1 MSKAKLT
8 LLILG
13 AFILIGVLYVSNFA
27 KRSKIPQVANN
38 NIQKAPVIDA
48 EKSPRMSILAS
59 NLEVPWA
66 LVFLPIRQAQGGPDK
81 SILFTERIGRVRFI
95 DSKSN
100 LSPIPVATIED
111 VLQIGEGGLMG
122 IAIHPNFA
130 VNHFVYLYYTY
141 ANNSGQTLNRV
152 ARFKFEENKLF
163 EKTIIVDAIPGALFH
178 NGGRIK
184 FGPDGFLY
192 ITTGDSQNPSLS
204 QNKNSL
210 AGKILRVDSDGKPA
224 PNNPYGTTV
233 FSYGHRNPQGIT
245 WDTSGRLFATE
256 HGASTMD
263 ELNII
268 NIGKNYG
275 WPQITGDQKANG
287 METPILHSG
296 SDTWAP
302 AGAAYLNKSIFFAG
316 LRGQALFEYNIE
328 NKTLTTRLKGEIGRI
343 REVVLGPDNLL
354 YITTSNRDGRGFP
367 KDGDDK
373 IIRVNP
379 NKL

>member
-13 AFILIGVLYVSNFA
+13 AFILIGVLYINNQRV
-27 KRSKIPQVANN
+27 SKIPSSNN
-38 NIQKAPVIDA
+38 EIQTAPVIDSK
-48 EKSPRMSILAS
+48 EVPRLSVIAS
-59 NLEVPWA
+59 DLEVPWA
-66 LVFLPIRQAQGGPDK
+66 LVFMPDA
-81 SILFTERIGRVRFI
+81 SLLFTERIGRVRFI
-95 DSKSN
+95 DNRNN
-100 LSPIPVATIED
+100 LSPTPVATIED
-111 VLQIGEGGLMG
+111 VLQIGEGGLLG
-122 IAIHPNFA
+122 ITIHPNFA

-141 ANNSGQTLNRV
+141 ANNNNQTLNRV
-152 ARFKFEENKLF
+152 ARFKFEDNSLSQ
-163 EKTIIVDAIPGALFH
+163 KTIIVDKIPGALFH

-204 QNKNSL
+204 QDKNSL
-210 AGKILRVDSDGKPA
+210 AGKILRVKDDGKPE
-224 PNNPYGTTV
+224 V

-245 WDTSGRLFATE
+245 WDASGRLFATE

-275 WPQITGDQKANG
+275 WPEIRGDQKRQG
-287 METPILHSG
+287 LETPILHSG

-302 AGAAYLNKSIFFAG
+302 AGAAYLNGSVFFAG
-316 LRGQALFEYNIE
+316 LRGRALYEFSIISGNI
-328 NKTLTTRLKGEIGRI
+328 KTHLKGEVGRI
-343 REVVLGPDNLL
+343 REVVVGPDNML
-354 YITTSNRDGRGFP
+354 YITTSNRDGRGSP
-367 KDGDDK
+367 SSNDDK

>member
-13 AFILIGVLYVSNFA
+13 AFILIGVLYASNFA

-66 LVFLPIRQAQGGPDK
+66 LVFLPDA
-81 SILFTERIGRVRFI
+81 SLLFTERIGRVRFI

-100 LSPIPVATIED
+100 LSPTPVATIED

-141 ANNSGQTLNRV
+141 ANNNNQTLNRV
-152 ARFKFEENKLF
+152 ARFKFEDNSLSQ
-163 EKTIIVDAIPGALFH
+163 KTIIVDEIPGALFH

-192 ITTGDSQNPSLS
+192 ITTGDSQNPSLA
-204 QNKNSL
+204 QDKNSQ
-210 AGKILRVDSDGKPA
+210 AGKILRVTHEGKPA
-224 PNNPYGTTV
+224 
-233 FSYGHRNPQGIT
+233 
-245 WDTSGRLFATE
+245 SG
-256 HGASTMD
+256 
-263 ELNII
+263 
-268 NIGKNYG
+268 K
-275 WPQITGDQKANG
+275 P
-287 METPILHSG
+287 
-296 SDTWAP
+296 
-302 AGAAYLNKSIFFAG
+302 
-316 LRGQALFEYNIE
+316 
-328 NKTLTTRLKGEIGRI
+328 
-343 REVVLGPDNLL
+343 
-354 YITTSNRDGRGFP
+354 
-367 KDGDDK
+367 
-373 IIRVNP
+373 
-379 NKL
+379 